1 MPLLEDD
8 EETGSLEA
16 GSQDATS
23 GAQTFGYSSSRGAAN
38 PYTGQLQTLLTKYL
52 ENTEKSATDKQA
64 LLDKARERIMARSAG
79 PDQAEM
85 AFRIAAALGKPT
97 RTGGFGETLGNLAET
112 TGEALS
118 QRRKAS
124 QELEDLNLKYQLAA
138 ADVKGE
144 GQKAQIGALSAL
156 ARSTPKDRLTEI
168 EKMQEIIDDPKAN
181 ENAKKNAQ
189 SRITYLTTRPSAVK
203 TNEIDQLLE
212 KINDPNVSPANK
224 SVYKQRLN
232 KLNYIPSEAKAERDA
247 DKPSS
252 PAGKLAK
259 DEGLT
264 PGTPEFTAR
273 VKALA
278 GEGKGLNLSAKEQS
292 ELFEAEDVVNA
303 SKTAIL
309 NLTKAKQISPQAY
322 SGFGAGA
329 RRTIARNI
337 PGVGDSQGVTATT
350 DLETLVLSNGL
361 DQLKA
366 VFGGNPTEGERKILI
381 DIQGSLSMSDTERQA
396 IYDRAI
402 KAAARRLKTSQTKM
416 ENIRKGAYGK
426 ITPEAN
432 ADGGFVGRYADG
444 GMVAHYA
451 DGGITNQ
458 QIQDYLAANPGMS
471 DRDIAAAMNQYGV
484 STSQMAGATGLGLEE
499 LQSRYDAATAPAAP
513 SAPAGVSSQQ
523 IIDYLNENP
532 GLTDHQIAVAM
543 NQYGVDTSQMAGATG
558 LGLDQVQQ
566 RYNAAVQPIGDNL
579 VKDWL
584 GKNTGVSDQDIA
596 FAMNQYGVTPGQ
608 MAKVTGLNV
617 GDVQKRYDAAAPK
630 YSNADVNNWLKSHPG
645 ASDKDIAAAMN
656 QFGVGTLQM
665 AATTGL
671 PWQDVGS
678 RYTAAGGTQSQP
690 TPVTKTTATTPVT
703 KTTPTTPVTPTKQ
716 TYSPEMMEM
725 MRKYLGGPDALTTY
739 GQYGSK
745 SAAEHKFFDHELVK
759 KADGGMVHMADG
771 GDYSMANFG
780 RAVGQGL
787 GLGFGDEAVARVR
800 AKMEGRPYEDVVRE
814 EREAYQQF
822 QEKHPFAALGTEL
835 VSGAIPTIGMAMIPG
850 AGTAGSVMGAGRM
863 GMAASKLAQYMPK
876 FMTGTMGKAAG
887 SAAATGSIAGAGS
900 ATEGERG
907 MGALEGGATGAVLG
921 PTVAKG
927 IQLTGQAAKAVKN
940 AIRPSPG
947 AVEQR
952 ATNKVL
958 EAMGRDEMDPT
969 TLKARMA
976 ADKKLGVQSTIMDA
990 TPSLSTLGEAVVTR
1004 PGPGRKILGQGL
1016 NDRLEGGREAAA
1028 SRALKDIGKGVDY
1041 TAQED
1046 KLMGTLRSNANNLYD
1061 TAYAHGSVD
1070 DTRIL
1075 KVLEDDT
1082 FKKAFKE
1089 AQAISSKEARAAE
1102 LRGEDASKFKLNDI
1116 YSQDKDGNLI
1126 SVGKIPDVRT
1136 LDYIKRGI
1144 DALIDKGYKGEG
1156 MGKAEANALKDLRK
1170 AYIGVIDENVPEY
1183 AAARAKYAGDME
1195 VLDALRMGRTDYL
1208 SPKMLPNEAKKL
1220 VDGMSEAERD
1230 ALRAGVAQSLLTKV
1244 MDSPQQINA
1253 AQRIIG
1259 APATRKRLEALFK
1272 DPNEYTVFEAALQR
1286 ESELFRNAQD
1296 IVRGSR
1302 TANKTEALKDLKAGN
1317 GIFDIAG
1324 EAVDVAAGS
1333 PGSVV
1338 GRVLKYL
1345 QARTSLDEKTA
1356 GEVAKMLKSGTT
1368 QEVDDTLKRLE
1379 ASSAKFIEDKNN
1391 SARRLKTTSGT
1402 IGAAAPTTRKAA
1414 PESDVPAD
1422 EEEDDEAKVQRIV
1435 RSLEN
1440 E

>member
-8 EETGSLEA
+8 EETGTLEA
-16 GSQDATS
+16 NSQDQTS

-52 ENTEKSATDKQA
+52 ENTEKSATEKQA

-85 AFRIAAALGKPT
+85 AFRVAAALGKPT
-97 RTGGFGETLGNLAET
+97 RTGSTFESLGNVAET
-112 TGEALS
+112 ASEALA
-118 QRRKAS
+118 QRRKAT

-138 ADVKGE
+138 SDAKGE
-144 GQKAQIGALSAL
+144 GQKAQISALSAL

-181 ENAKKNAQ
+181 QKAKDNAQ
-189 SRITYLTTRPSAVK
+189 ARITFLTTRPSAVK

-224 SVYKQRLN
+224 AVYKQRLN

-247 DKPSS
+247 DKPQS
-252 PAGKLAK
+252 PAGKIAK
-259 DEGLT
+259 DEGLV
-264 PGTPEFTAR
+264 PGTPEYIAR
-273 VKALA
+273 VKALT
-278 GEGKGLNLSAKEQS
+278 GEGKGLTLSAQEQK
-292 ELFEAEDVVNA
+292 ELFEAEDIVNA
-303 SKTAIL
+303 SKSVLL
-309 NLTKAKQISPQAY
+309 NLSKAKELNNKAY

-337 PGVGDSQGVTATT
+337 PGVSESEGVTATT
-350 DLETLVLSNGL
+350 EIENLVLSNGL

-366 VFGGNPTEGERKILI
+366 IFGGAPTEGERKILL
-381 DIQGSLSMSDTERQA
+381 DIQGSINMSPNERA
-396 IYDRAI
+396 KIWDRAMQ
-402 KAAARRLKTSQTKM
+402 AAARRMKSSQEKM
-416 ENIRKGAYGK
+416 DKIRKGAYGK

-451 DGGITNQ
+451 NGGYTDQ
-458 QIQDYLAANPGMS
+458 QVNEYLLANPGMT
-471 DRDIAAAMNQYGV
+471 DQQIAAAMNQFGV
-484 STSQMAGATGLGLEE
+484 DTSQMARATGLDLGSV
-499 LQSRYDAATAPAAP
+499 QSRYDAATAPAS
-513 SAPAGVSSQQ
+513 SASAGVSNQEVL
-523 IIDYLNENP
+523 DYLNANP
-532 GLTDHQIAVAM
+532 GLTDYQIAAAM
-543 NQYGVDTSQMAGATG
+543 DKYDVDPSQMAQATG
-558 LGLDQVQQ
+558 LGLDQVEK
-566 RYNAAVQPIGDNL
+566 RYAAASQPIGDNL

-584 GKNTGVSDQDIA
+584 GKNAGASDQDIA
-596 FAMNQYGVTPGQ
+596 FAMNQYNVSPLQ

-617 GDVQKRYDAAAPK
+617 EDVQKRYDEAAPK
-630 YSNADVNNWLKSHPG
+630 YTNADVTNWLKTNPG
-645 ASDKDIAAAMN
+645 ATDKEIAAAMN
-656 QFGVGTLQM
+656 KFGVGTLQM

-671 PWQDVGS
+671 PWQDVS
-678 RYTAAGGTQSQP
+678 KRYTTAGGTQSQP
-690 TPVTKTTATTPVT
+690 TVNITTPGNKAVT
-703 KTTPTTPVTPTKQ
+703 TTTPVTPVVPAKQ

-725 MRKYLGGPDALTTY
+725 MRKYLGGPEGIATY
-739 GQYGSK
+739 GQHGSK
-745 SAAEHKFFDHELVK
+745 SAGEHKFFDRELVK
-759 KADGGMVHMADG
+759 RAKGGVVHMADG
-771 GDYSMANFG
+771 GEMSMANIG

-787 GLGFGDEAVARVR
+787 GLGFGDEAIARVR

-814 EREAYQQF
+814 EREAYQKF
-822 QEKHPFAALGTEL
+822 QEKHPFTALGTEL
-835 VSGAIPTIGMAMIPG
+835 ASGLVPTIGMALIPG
-850 AGTAGSVMGAGRM
+850 AGTPGAAMGASRM
-863 GMAASKLAQYMPK
+863 GMAASKLSQYMPK
-876 FMTGTMGKAAG
+876 FMTGSMGKAAG
-887 SAAATGSIAGAGS
+887 TAATTGAVAGAGS

-907 MGALEGGATGAVLG
+907 SGALSGGATGAVLG

-927 IQLTGQAAKAVKN
+927 IQLGGQGVKAVKN
-940 AIRPSPG
+940 AFRPSPG

-958 EAMGRDEMDPT
+958 EAMSRDEMDPT
-969 TLKARMA
+969 ALRAKML
-976 ADKKLGVQSTIMDA
+976 ADQKLGVNSTIMDA
-990 TPSLSTLGEAVVTR
+990 TPSMSTLGEAVVTR
-1004 PGPGRKILGQGL
+1004 PGPGRKILGTGL
-1016 NDRLEGGREAAA
+1016 NERLEGGREAAA

-1046 KLMGTLRSNANNLYD
+1046 KLVGTLRSNANNLYD

-1102 LRGEDASKFKLNDI
+1102 LRGEDASRFKLNDI
-1116 YSQDKDGNLI
+1116 YDQDKDGNLI

-1170 AYIGVIDENVPEY
+1170 AYINVIDENVPEY

-1195 VLDALRMGRTDYL
+1195 VLDALRLGRTDYL
-1208 SPKMLPNEAKKL
+1208 TPKMLPAEAKKL

-1259 APATRKRLEALFK
+1259 APATRKRLEALFQ
-1272 DPNEYTVFEAALQR
+1272 DPNEYKVFEAALQR

-1324 EAVDVAAGS
+1324 EAVDIAAGS

-1379 ASSAKFIEDKNN
+1379 ASSAKFLEDKNT

-1402 IGAAAPTTRKAA
+1402 VGAAAPTTRM
-1414 PESDVPAD
+1414 VAD
-1422 EEEDDEAKVQRIV
+1422 EPEAATDEDEDEKVKRLLEKYSTEE
-1435 RSLEN
+1435 
-1440 E
+1440 

>member
-8 EETGSLEA
+8 EETGTLEA
-16 GSQDATS
+16 NSQDQTS
-23 GAQTFGYSSSRGAAN
+23 GAQTFGFSSSRGAAN

-52 ENTEKSATDKQA
+52 ENTDKAATDKQA
-64 LLDKARERIMARSAG
+64 LLDKARQRIMARSAG

-85 AFRIAAALGKPT
+85 AFRLAAALGKPT
-97 RTGGFGETLGNLAET
+97 RTGSFGETLGNVAET
-112 TGEALS
+112 TGEALA
-118 QRRKAS
+118 QRRKAT

-138 ADVKGE
+138 SDVKGE
-144 GQKAQIGALSAL
+144 GQKAKISALTAL

-181 ENAKKNAQ
+181 QKAKDNAQ
-189 SRITYLTTRPSAVK
+189 ARITFLTTRATPAAK

-212 KINDPNVSPANK
+212 KINDPAVSPANK
-224 SVYKQRLN
+224 KVYQQRLN
-232 KLNYIPSEAKAERDA
+232 KLNYIPSEAKAERDS
-247 DKPSS
+247 DKPQS

-259 DEGLT
+259 DEGLV
-264 PGTPEFTAR
+264 PGTPEYQAR

-278 GEGKGLNLSAKEQS
+278 GEGKGMTLSAQEQR
-292 ELFEAEDVVNA
+292 ELFEAEDIVNA
-303 SKTAIL
+303 SKSVLL
-309 NLTKAKQISPQAY
+309 NLSKAKEINNKAY
-322 SGFGAGA
+322 SGFAAGA

-337 PGVGDSQGVTATT
+337 PGVSESEGVTATT
-350 DLETLVLSNGL
+350 EIENLVLSNGL

-366 VFGGNPTEGERKILI
+366 IFGGAPTEGERKILL
-381 DIQGSLSMSDTERQA
+381 DIQGSINMSPKEREK
-396 IYDRAI
+396 IWDRAMQ
-402 KAAARRLKTSQTKM
+402 AAARRMKSSQEKM
-416 ENIRKGAYGK
+416 DKIRKGAYGK

-451 DGGITNQ
+451 NGGYSDKEVN
-458 QIQDYLAANPGMS
+458 DYLLANPGMT
-471 DRDIAAAMNQYGV
+471 DQQIAAAMNQFGV
-484 STSQMAGATGLGLEE
+484 DTSQMARATGLDLGSV
-499 LQSRYDAATAPAAP
+499 QSRYDAATAPAS
-513 SAPAGVSSQQ
+513 SASAGVSNQEVL
-523 IIDYLNENP
+523 DYLNANP
-532 GLTDHQIAVAM
+532 GLTDYQIAAAM
-543 NQYGVDTSQMAGATG
+543 DKYDVDPSQMAQATG
-558 LGLDQVQQ
+558 LGLDQVEK
-566 RYNAAVQPIGDNL
+566 RYAAASQPIGDNL

-584 GKNTGVSDQDIA
+584 GKNTGTSDQDIA
-596 FAMNQYGVTPGQ
+596 FAMNQYNVSPLQ
-608 MAKVTGLNV
+608 MARVTGLNL

-630 YSNADVNNWLKSHPG
+630 YTNADVINWLKTNPG
-645 ASDKDIAAAMN
+645 ATDKEIAAAMN
-656 QFGVGTLQM
+656 KFGVGTLQM

-671 PWQDVGS
+671 PWQDVS
-678 RYTAAGGTQSQP
+678 KRYTAAGGTQSQP
-690 TPVTKTTATTPVT
+690 TSVTTATGNKTVT
-703 KTTPTTPVTPTKQ
+703 TTTPTTQ
-716 TYSPEMMEM
+716 TGSSSYSPEMMEM
-725 MRKYLGGPDALTTY
+725 MRKYLGGPEGIATY
-739 GQYGSK
+739 GQHGSK
-745 SAAEHKFFDHELVK
+745 SAGEHKFFDRELVK
-759 KADGGMVHMADG
+759 RAKGGVVHMANG
-771 GDYSMANFG
+771 GEMSMANIG

-787 GLGFGDEAVARVR
+787 GLGFGDEAIARVR
-800 AKMEGRPYEDVVRE
+800 AKMEGRPYEEVVKE
-814 EREAYQQF
+814 EREAYQRF
-822 QEKHPFAALGTEL
+822 QEKNPFTALGTEL
-835 VSGAIPTIGMAMIPG
+835 VSGIVPTVGMALIPG
-850 AGTAGSVMGAGRM
+850 AGTPGAVMGAGRM
-863 GMAASKLAQYMPK
+863 GMAASKLSQYMPR
-876 FMTGTMGKAAG
+876 FMKGPMGKAAG
-887 SAAATGSIAGAGS
+887 TAAATGAVAGAGS
-900 ATEGERG
+900 AVEGERT
-907 MGALEGGATGAVLG
+907 GGATEGAVTGAILG

-927 IQLTGQAAKAVKN
+927 IQLGGKGITAVKN
-940 AIRPSPG
+940 AFKPSPG

-958 EAMGRDEMDPT
+958 EAMGRDEMDP
-969 TLKARMA
+969 A
-976 ADKKLGVQSTIMDA
+976 ALRAKMLADQKLGVQSTILDA
-990 TPSLSTLGEAVVTR
+990 APSLSTLGEAVVTR
-1004 PGPGRKILGQGL
+1004 PGPGRKILGTGL
-1016 NDRLEGGREAAA
+1016 NERLEGGREAAA

-1046 KLMGTLRSNANNLYD
+1046 KLIGTLRSNANNLYD

-1102 LRGEDASKFKLNDI
+1102 LRGEDPSRFKLNDI
-1116 YSQDKDGNLI
+1116 YDLDKDGNMI

-1170 AYIGVIDENVPEY
+1170 AYIGVIDQNVPEY
-1183 AAARAKYAGDME
+1183 AVARAKYAGDME
-1195 VLDALRMGRTDYL
+1195 VLDALRLGRTDYL

-1259 APATRKRLEALFK
+1259 APATRKRLEALFQ
-1272 DPNEYTVFEAALQR
+1272 DPNEYKVFEAALQR

-1324 EAVDVAAGS
+1324 EAVDIASGS

-1379 ASSAKFIEDKNN
+1379 ASSAKFLEDKNT

-1402 IGAAAPTTRKAA
+1402 VGAAAPTTRM
-1414 PESDVPAD
+1414 VAD
-1422 EEEDDEAKVQRIV
+1422 EPEAATDEDEDEKVKRLLEKYSTEE
-1435 RSLEN
+1435 
-1440 E
+1440 

>member
-1 MPLLEDD
+1 MPLLDDD
-8 EETGSLEA
+8 EENGSLEQN
-16 GSQDATS
+16 SQDQTS

-52 ENTEKSATDKQA
+52 ENTEKAATDKQA

-85 AFRIAAALGKPT
+85 AFRLAAALGKPT
-97 RTGGFGETLGNLAET
+97 RTGSFGETLSNVAET

-118 QRRKAS
+118 QRRKAT

-138 ADVKGE
+138 SDVKGE
-144 GQKAQIGALSAL
+144 GQKAQIGALTAL

-168 EKMQEIIDDPKAN
+168 EKLQEVIDDPKAS
-181 ENAKKNAQ
+181 EPSKKNAQ
-189 SRITYLTTRPSAVK
+189 ARITYLTTRPSTVK

-224 SVYKQRLN
+224 KVYQQRLN
-232 KLNYIPSEAKAERDA
+232 KLNYIPSEAKAERDSG
-247 DKPSS
+247 KPQS
-252 PAGKLAK
+252 PAGKLAA
-259 DEGLT
+259 DEGLV
-264 PGTPEFTAR
+264 PGTPEYQTR

-278 GEGKGLNLSAKEQS
+278 GEGKGVTLSAQEQK
-292 ELFEAEDVVNA
+292 ELFEAEDIVNA
-303 SKTAIL
+303 SKSVLL
-309 NLTKAKQISPQAY
+309 NLSKAKELNNKAY

-337 PGVGDSQGVTATT
+337 PGVSESEGVTATT
-350 DLETLVLSNGL
+350 EIENLVLSNGL

-366 VFGGNPTEGERKILI
+366 IFGGAPTEGERKILL
-381 DIQGSLSMSDTERQA
+381 DIQGSISMSPNERA
-396 IYDRAI
+396 KIWDRAMQM
-402 KAAARRLKTSQTKM
+402 AARRMKTSQEKM
-416 ENIRKGAYGK
+416 DKIRKGAYGK
-426 ITPEAN
+426 ITQPEAN
-432 ADGGFVGRYADG
+432 ADGGLVGY
-444 GMVAHYA
+444 
-451 DGGITNQ
+451 
-458 QIQDYLAANPGMS
+458 
-471 DRDIAAAMNQYGV
+471 
-484 STSQMAGATGLGLEE
+484 
-499 LQSRYDAATAPAAP
+499 
-513 SAPAGVSSQQ
+513 
-523 IIDYLNENP
+523 
-532 GLTDHQIAVAM
+532 
-543 NQYGVDTSQMAGATG
+543 
-558 LGLDQVQQ
+558 
-566 RYNAAVQPIGDNL
+566 
-579 VKDWL
+579 
-584 GKNTGVSDQDIA
+584 
-596 FAMNQYGVTPGQ
+596 
-608 MAKVTGLNV
+608 
-617 GDVQKRYDAAAPK
+617 
-630 YSNADVNNWLKSHPG
+630 
-645 ASDKDIAAAMN
+645 
-656 QFGVGTLQM
+656 
-665 AATTGL
+665 
-671 PWQDVGS
+671 
-678 RYTAAGGTQSQP
+678 
-690 TPVTKTTATTPVT
+690 
-703 KTTPTTPVTPTKQ
+703 
-716 TYSPEMMEM
+716 
-725 MRKYLGGPDALTTY
+725 
-739 GQYGSK
+739 
-745 SAAEHKFFDHELVK
+745 
-759 KADGGMVHMADG
+759 ADGGMVHMADG
-771 GDYSMANFG
+771 GDFSMANLG

-787 GLGFGDEAVARVR
+787 GLGFGDEAIARVR

-814 EREAYQQF
+814 EREAYQKF
-822 QEKHPFAALGTEL
+822 QEKNPFIALGTEL

-850 AGTAGSVMGAGRM
+850 AGTPGAVAGSVRM
-863 GMAASKLAQYMPK
+863 GQAASKLSQYMPK

-887 SAAATGSIAGAGS
+887 AGATTGAIAGAGS
-900 ATEGERG
+900 ETEGNRTS
-907 MGALEGGATGAVLG
+907 GALSGGTTGAVLG
-921 PTVAKG
+921 PTVAKTL
-927 IQLTGQAAKAVKN
+927 QLGGQGAKAIKN
-940 AIRPSPG
+940 AIRPSPN

-969 TLKARMA
+969 ALRDKML
-976 ADKKLGVQSTIMDA
+976 ADKKLGVSSTIMDA

-1004 PGPGRKILGQGL
+1004 PGSGRKILGTGL
-1016 NDRLEGGREAAA
+1016 NERLEGGREAAGA
-1028 SRALKDIGKGVDY
+1028 RALKDIGKGVDY

-1102 LRGEDASKFKLNDI
+1102 LRGEDASRFKLNDI
-1116 YSQDKDGNLI
+1116 YDQDKDGNLI

-1183 AAARAKYAGDME
+1183 AVARAKYAGDME
-1195 VLDALRMGRTDYL
+1195 VLDALRLGRTDYL
-1208 SPKMLPNEAKKL
+1208 SPKMLPAEAKKL

-1230 ALRAGVAQSLLTKV
+1230 ALRAGVAQSLMTKV
-1244 MDSPQQINA
+1244 MDAPQQVNA

-1259 APATRKRLEALFK
+1259 APATRKRLEALFQ
-1272 DPNEYTVFEAALQR
+1272 DPNEYKVFEAALQR

-1324 EAVDVAAGS
+1324 EAVDIAAGS

-1356 GEVAKMLKSGTT
+1356 GEVATMLKSGTT
-1368 QEVDDTLKRLE
+1368 QEVDATLKRLE
-1379 ASSAKFIEDKNN
+1379 SSSAKFLEDKNT

-1402 IGAAAPTTRKAA
+1402 IGAAAPTTRIA
-1414 PESDVPAD
+1414 PEDSDTPVD
-1422 EEEDDEAKVQRIV
+1422 EDDDAKLQRL
-1435 RSLEN
+1435 LEKYST
-1440 E
+1440 EE

>member
-1 MPLLEDD
+1 MALLEDD
-8 EETGSLEA
+8 EQDVGSLDA
-16 GSQDATS
+16 NSQDQTS
-23 GAQTFGYSSSRGAAN
+23 GAQTFGYTSSRGAAN

-52 ENTEKSATDKQA
+52 EQTEKSATDKQV
-64 LLDKARERIMARSAG
+64 LLDRARERLMARSAG
-79 PDQAEM
+79 PDQAEV
-85 AFRIAAALGKPT
+85 AFRVAAALGKPT
-97 RTGGFGETLGNLAET
+97 RTGSFGESLGNLAET
-112 TGEALS
+112 ASGALAE
-118 QRRKAS
+118 RRKAS
-124 QELEDLNLKYQLAA
+124 QELEDLNLKYQLAS
-138 ADVKGE
+138 ADTKTE

-156 ARSTPKDRLTEI
+156 ARSTPRDRLTEI
-168 EKMQEIIDDPKAN
+168 EKLQEVVDDPKAGDS
-181 ENAKKNAQ
+181 AKKNAQ
-189 SRITYLTTRPSAVK
+189 ARITYLTTRPTPAAKTSEIDQLIAK
-203 TNEIDQLLE
+203 INDPELSDDTKALYKKRLDKLSHIPPDAKTTNEIDQLLE

-224 SVYKQRLN
+224 AVYKQRLN
-232 KLNYIPSEAKAERDA
+232 KLNYIAPEAKAERDS

-259 DEGLT
+259 DEGLV
-264 PGTPEFTAR
+264 PGTPAYQAR
-273 VKALA
+273 VKQLA
-278 GEGKGLNLSAKEQS
+278 GEGKGMNLSATEQK
-292 ELFEAEDVVNA
+292 ELFEAEDSVNA
-303 SKTAIL
+303 SKNVIL
-309 NLTKAKQISPQAY
+309 NLTRAKELNNKAY
-322 SGFGAGA
+322 SGFAAGA

-337 PGVGDSQGVTATT
+337 PGVEDSEGVTATT
-350 DLETLVLSNGL
+350 ELETLVGQNML

-366 VFGGNPTEGERKILI
+366 TFGGAPSDAEGRVLREL
-381 DIQGSLSMSDTERQA
+381 QGSLSMSPKEREA
-396 IYDRAI
+396 VWDRAI
-402 KAAARRLKTSQTKM
+402 ALAARRLKTNQTKM
-416 ENIRKGAYGK
+416 ESIRKGAYGK

-432 ADGGFVGRYADG
+432 ADGGFIGHYEDG

-451 DGGITNQ
+451 DGG
-458 QIQDYLAANPGMS
+458 
-471 DRDIAAAMNQYGV
+471 
-484 STSQMAGATGLGLEE
+484 E
-499 LQSRYDAATAPAAP
+499 
-513 SAPAGVSSQQ
+513 
-523 IIDYLNENP
+523 
-532 GLTDHQIAVAM
+532 
-543 NQYGVDTSQMAGATG
+543 
-558 LGLDQVQQ
+558 
-566 RYNAAVQPIGDNL
+566 
-579 VKDWL
+579 
-584 GKNTGVSDQDIA
+584 
-596 FAMNQYGVTPGQ
+596 
-608 MAKVTGLNV
+608 
-617 GDVQKRYDAAAPK
+617 
-630 YSNADVNNWLKSHPG
+630 YSL
-645 ASDKDIAAAMN
+645 
-656 QFGVGTLQM
+656 
-665 AATTGL
+665 
-671 PWQDVGS
+671 
-678 RYTAAGGTQSQP
+678 
-690 TPVTKTTATTPVT
+690 
-703 KTTPTTPVTPTKQ
+703 
-716 TYSPEMMEM
+716 
-725 MRKYLGGPDALTTY
+725 
-739 GQYGSK
+739 
-745 SAAEHKFFDHELVK
+745 
-759 KADGGMVHMADG
+759 
-771 GDYSMANFG
+771 ANFG

-835 VSGAIPTIGMAMIPG
+835 VSGAIPTIGMAMVPG
-850 AGTAGSVMGAGRM
+850 AGTAGSVMGASRM
-863 GMAASKLAQYMPK
+863 GMAASKLSQYLPK

-887 SAAATGSIAGAGS
+887 TAATTGAVAGAGS
-900 ATEGERG
+900 ATEGNRLS
-907 MGALEGGATGAVLG
+907 GAVEGGATGAVLG

-927 IQLTGQAAKAVKN
+927 AQMVGQGAVAVKN
-940 AIRPSPG
+940 ALRPSPG
-947 AVEQR
+947 AVDTR

-969 TLKARMA
+969 ALRAKMLE
-976 ADKKLGVQSTIMDA
+976 DQKLGVKSTIMDA

-1004 PGPGRKILGQGL
+1004 PGQGRKILGQGL
-1016 NDRLEGGREAAA
+1016 NDRLEGGREAVA
-1028 SRALKDIGKGVDY
+1028 SRTLKDVAKGVDY

-1046 KLMGTLRSNANNLYD
+1046 SLMGTLRANANNLYD
-1061 TAYAHGSVD
+1061 RAYAHGSVD

-1102 LRGEDASKFKLNDI
+1102 LRGEDASRFKLNDI

-1144 DALIDKGYKGEG
+1144 DALIDKGYRGEG

-1170 AYIGVIDENVPEY
+1170 AYINVIDENVPEY

-1195 VLDALRMGRTDYL
+1195 VLDALRLGRTDYL
-1208 SPKMLPNEAKKL
+1208 SPKTLPAEAKKL
-1220 VDGMSEAERD
+1220 VDGMSDAERD
-1230 ALRAGVAQSLLTKV
+1230 ALRVGVAQSVLSKI
-1244 MDSPQQINA
+1244 MDAPQQVNA
-1253 AQRIIG
+1253 AQRVIG

-1272 DPNEYTVFEAALQR
+1272 DPNEYQVFEAALQR

-1356 GEVAKMLKSGTT
+1356 GEVAKMLKSGTQ
-1368 QEVDDTLKRLE
+1368 QEVDATLSRLE
-1379 ASSAKFIEDKNN
+1379 SSSAKFLEDKNT

-1414 PESDVPAD
+1414 PESDVPVD

-1435 RSLEN
+1435 RSLGN

>member
-8 EETGSLEA
+8 EETGTLEA
-16 GSQDATS
+16 NSQDQTS

-52 ENTEKSATDKQA
+52 ENTEKSATEKQA

-85 AFRIAAALGKPT
+85 AFRVAAALGKPT
-97 RTGGFGETLGNLAET
+97 RTGSTFESLSNVAET
-112 TGEALS
+112 ASEALA
-118 QRRKAS
+118 QRRKAT

-138 ADVKGE
+138 SDAKGE
-144 GQKAQIGALSAL
+144 GQKAQISALSAL

-181 ENAKKNAQ
+181 QKAKDNAQ
-189 SRITYLTTRPSAVK
+189 ARITYLTTRPSAVK

-212 KINDPNVSPANK
+212 KINDPAVSPANK
-224 SVYKQRLN
+224 KVYQQRLN

-247 DKPSS
+247 DKPQS
-252 PAGKLAK
+252 PAGKIAK
-259 DEGLT
+259 DEGLV
-264 PGTPEFTAR
+264 PGTPEYIAR
-273 VKALA
+273 VKALT
-278 GEGKGLNLSAKEQS
+278 GEGKGLTLSAQEQK
-292 ELFEAEDVVNA
+292 ELFEAEDIVNA
-303 SKTAIL
+303 SKSVLL
-309 NLTKAKQISPQAY
+309 NLSKAKELNNKAY

-337 PGVGDSQGVTATT
+337 PGVSESEGVTATT
-350 DLETLVLSNGL
+350 EIENLVLSNGL

-366 VFGGNPTEGERKILI
+366 IFGGAPTEGERKILL
-381 DIQGSLSMSDTERQA
+381 DIQGSINMSPNERA
-396 IYDRAI
+396 KIWDRAMQ
-402 KAAARRLKTSQTKM
+402 AAARRMKSSQEKM
-416 ENIRKGAYGK
+416 DKIRKGAYGK

-432 ADGGFVGRYADG
+432 ANGGLIGYADG
-444 GMVAHYA
+444 G
-451 DGGITNQ
+451 
-458 QIQDYLAANPGMS
+458 P
-471 DRDIAAAMNQYGV
+471 
-484 STSQMAGATGLGLEE
+484 
-499 LQSRYDAATAPAAP
+499 
-513 SAPAGVSSQQ
+513 
-523 IIDYLNENP
+523 
-532 GLTDHQIAVAM
+532 
-543 NQYGVDTSQMAGATG
+543 
-558 LGLDQVQQ
+558 
-566 RYNAAVQPIGDNL
+566 
-579 VKDWL
+579 
-584 GKNTGVSDQDIA
+584 
-596 FAMNQYGVTPGQ
+596 
-608 MAKVTGLNV
+608 
-617 GDVQKRYDAAAPK
+617 
-630 YSNADVNNWLKSHPG
+630 
-645 ASDKDIAAAMN
+645 
-656 QFGVGTLQM
+656 
-665 AATTGL
+665 
-671 PWQDVGS
+671 
-678 RYTAAGGTQSQP
+678 
-690 TPVTKTTATTPVT
+690 
-703 KTTPTTPVTPTKQ
+703 
-716 TYSPEMMEM
+716 
-725 MRKYLGGPDALTTY
+725 
-739 GQYGSK
+739 
-745 SAAEHKFFDHELVK
+745 
-759 KADGGMVHMADG
+759 VHMANG
-771 GDYSMANFG
+771 GEMSMANIG

-787 GLGFGDEAVARVR
+787 GLGFGDEAIARVR

-814 EREAYQQF
+814 EREAYQKF
-822 QEKHPFAALGTEL
+822 QEKHPFTALGTEL
-835 VSGAIPTIGMAMIPG
+835 ASGLVPTIGMALIPG
-850 AGTAGSVMGAGRM
+850 AGTPGAAMGAGRM
-863 GMAASKLAQYMPK
+863 GMAASKLSQYMPK
-876 FMTGTMGKAAG
+876 FMTGSMGKAAG
-887 SAAATGSIAGAGS
+887 TAATTGAVAGAGS

-907 MGALEGGATGAVLG
+907 SGALSGGATGAVLG

-927 IQLTGQAAKAVKN
+927 MQLTGQAAKAVKN
-940 AIRPSPG
+940 AFRPSPG

-958 EAMGRDEMDPT
+958 EAMSRDEMDPT
-969 TLKARMA
+969 ALRAKML
-976 ADKKLGVQSTIMDA
+976 ADQKLGVNSTIMDA
-990 TPSLSTLGEAVVTR
+990 TPSMSTLGEAVVTR
-1004 PGPGRKILGQGL
+1004 PGPGRKILGTGL
-1016 NDRLEGGREAAA
+1016 NERLEGGREAAA

-1046 KLMGTLRSNANNLYD
+1046 KLVGTLRSNANNLYD

-1102 LRGEDASKFKLNDI
+1102 LRGEDASRFKLNDI
-1116 YSQDKDGNLI
+1116 YDQDKDGNLI

-1156 MGKAEANALKDLRK
+1156 MGKAEANALKDLRR
-1170 AYIGVIDENVPEY
+1170 AYIDVIDQNVPEY
-1183 AAARAKYAGDME
+1183 AVARAKYAGDME
-1195 VLDALRMGRTDYL
+1195 VLDALRLGRTDYL
-1208 SPKMLPNEAKKL
+1208 TPKMLPAEAKKL

-1259 APATRKRLEALFK
+1259 APATRKRLEALFQ
-1272 DPNEYTVFEAALQR
+1272 DPNEYKVFEAALQR

-1324 EAVDVAAGS
+1324 EAVDIAAGS

-1379 ASSAKFIEDKNN
+1379 ASSAKFLEDKNT

-1402 IGAAAPTTRKAA
+1402 VGAAAPTTRM
-1414 PESDVPAD
+1414 VAD
-1422 EEEDDEAKVQRIV
+1422 EPEAATDEDEDEKVKRLLEKYSTEE
-1435 RSLEN
+1435 
-1440 E
+1440 

>member
-8 EETGSLEA
+8 EETGTLEA
-16 GSQDATS
+16 NSQDQTS

-52 ENTEKSATDKQA
+52 ENTEKSATEKQA

-85 AFRIAAALGKPT
+85 AFRVAAALGKPT
-97 RTGGFGETLGNLAET
+97 RTGSTFESLGNVAET
-112 TGEALS
+112 ASEALA
-118 QRRKAS
+118 QRRKAT

-138 ADVKGE
+138 SDAKGE
-144 GQKAQIGALSAL
+144 GQKAQISALSAL

-181 ENAKKNAQ
+181 QKAKDNAQ
-189 SRITYLTTRPSAVK
+189 ARITYLTTRPSAVK

-224 SVYKQRLN
+224 KVYQQRLN

-247 DKPSS
+247 DKPQS
-252 PAGKLAK
+252 PAGKIAK
-259 DEGLT
+259 DEGLV
-264 PGTPEFTAR
+264 PGTPEYIAR
-273 VKALA
+273 VKALT
-278 GEGKGLNLSAKEQS
+278 GEGKGMTLSAQEQK
-292 ELFEAEDVVNA
+292 ELFEAEDIVNA
-303 SKTAIL
+303 SKSVLL
-309 NLTKAKQISPQAY
+309 NLSKAKELNNKAY

-337 PGVGDSQGVTATT
+337 PGVGESEGVTATT
-350 DLETLVLSNGL
+350 EIENLVLSNGL

-366 VFGGNPTEGERKILI
+366 IFGGAPTEGERKILL
-381 DIQGSLSMSDTERQA
+381 DIQGSINMSPNERA
-396 IYDRAI
+396 KIWDRAMA
-402 KAAARRLKTSQTKM
+402 AAARRMKSSQEKM
-416 ENIRKGAYGK
+416 DKIRKGAYGK

-432 ADGGFVGRYADG
+432 ANGGLIGYADG
-444 GMVAHYA
+444 G
-451 DGGITNQ
+451 
-458 QIQDYLAANPGMS
+458 P
-471 DRDIAAAMNQYGV
+471 
-484 STSQMAGATGLGLEE
+484 
-499 LQSRYDAATAPAAP
+499 
-513 SAPAGVSSQQ
+513 
-523 IIDYLNENP
+523 
-532 GLTDHQIAVAM
+532 
-543 NQYGVDTSQMAGATG
+543 
-558 LGLDQVQQ
+558 
-566 RYNAAVQPIGDNL
+566 
-579 VKDWL
+579 
-584 GKNTGVSDQDIA
+584 
-596 FAMNQYGVTPGQ
+596 
-608 MAKVTGLNV
+608 
-617 GDVQKRYDAAAPK
+617 
-630 YSNADVNNWLKSHPG
+630 
-645 ASDKDIAAAMN
+645 
-656 QFGVGTLQM
+656 
-665 AATTGL
+665 
-671 PWQDVGS
+671 
-678 RYTAAGGTQSQP
+678 
-690 TPVTKTTATTPVT
+690 
-703 KTTPTTPVTPTKQ
+703 
-716 TYSPEMMEM
+716 
-725 MRKYLGGPDALTTY
+725 
-739 GQYGSK
+739 
-745 SAAEHKFFDHELVK
+745 
-759 KADGGMVHMADG
+759 VHMANG
-771 GDYSMANFG
+771 GEMSMANIG

-787 GLGFGDEAVARVR
+787 GLGFGDEAIARVR

-814 EREAYQQF
+814 EREAYQKF
-822 QEKHPFAALGTEL
+822 QEKHPFTALGTEL
-835 VSGAIPTIGMAMIPG
+835 ASGLVPTIGMALIPG
-850 AGTAGSVMGAGRM
+850 AGTPGAAMGAGRM
-863 GMAASKLAQYMPK
+863 GMAASKLSQYMPK

-887 SAAATGSIAGAGS
+887 TAATTGAVAGAGS

-907 MGALEGGATGAVLG
+907 SGALSGGATGAVLG

-927 IQLTGQAAKAVKN
+927 MQLTGQAAKAVKN
-940 AIRPSPG
+940 AFRPSPG

-958 EAMGRDEMDPT
+958 EAMSRDEMDPT
-969 TLKARMA
+969 ALRAKML
-976 ADKKLGVQSTIMDA
+976 ADQKLGVNSTIMDA
-990 TPSLSTLGEAVVTR
+990 TPSMSTLGEAVVTR
-1004 PGPGRKILGQGL
+1004 PGPGRKILGTGL
-1016 NDRLEGGREAAA
+1016 NERLEGGREAAA

-1046 KLMGTLRSNANNLYD
+1046 KLVGTLRSNANNLYD

-1102 LRGEDASKFKLNDI
+1102 LRGEDASRFKLNDI
-1116 YSQDKDGNLI
+1116 YDQDKDGNLI

-1183 AAARAKYAGDME
+1183 AVARAKYAGDME
-1195 VLDALRMGRTDYL
+1195 VLDALRLGRTDYL
-1208 SPKMLPNEAKKL
+1208 TPKMLPAEAKKL

-1259 APATRKRLEALFK
+1259 APATRKRLEALFQ
-1272 DPNEYTVFEAALQR
+1272 DPNEYKVFEAALTR

-1324 EAVDVAAGS
+1324 EAVDIAAGS

-1379 ASSAKFIEDKNN
+1379 ASSAKFLEDKNT

-1402 IGAAAPTTRKAA
+1402 VGAAAPTTRM
-1414 PESDVPAD
+1414 VAD
-1422 EEEDDEAKVQRIV
+1422 EPEAATDEDEDEKVKRLLEKYSTEE
-1435 RSLEN
+1435 
-1440 E
+1440 

>member
-8 EETGSLEA
+8 EETGTLEPN
-16 GSQDATS
+16 SQDQTS
-23 GAQTFGYSSSRGAAN
+23 GAQTFGFSSSRGAAN

-52 ENTEKSATDKQA
+52 ENTDKAATDKQA

-85 AFRIAAALGKPT
+85 AFRLAAALGKPT
-97 RTGGFGETLGNLAET
+97 RTGSFGETLGNVAET
-112 TGEALS
+112 TGEALA
-118 QRRKAS
+118 QRRKAT
-124 QELEDLNLKYQLAA
+124 QDLEDLNLKYQLAA
-138 ADVKGE
+138 SDVKGE
-144 GQKAQIGALSAL
+144 GQKAKISALTAL

-181 ENAKKNAQ
+181 QKAKDNAQ
-189 SRITYLTTRPSAVK
+189 ARITFLTTRATPAAK

-212 KINDPNVSPANK
+212 KINDPAVSPANK
-224 SVYKQRLN
+224 KVYQQRLN
-232 KLNYIPSEAKAERDA
+232 KLNYIPSEAKAERDS
-247 DKPSS
+247 DKPQS

-259 DEGLT
+259 DEGLV
-264 PGTPEFTAR
+264 PGTPEYQAR

-278 GEGKGLNLSAKEQS
+278 GEGKGMTLSAQEQK
-292 ELFEAEDVVNA
+292 ELFEAEDIVNA
-303 SKTAIL
+303 SKSVLL
-309 NLTKAKQISPQAY
+309 NLSKAKEINNKAY
-322 SGFGAGA
+322 SGFAAGA

-337 PGVGDSQGVTATT
+337 PGVSESEGVTATT
-350 DLETLVLSNGL
+350 EIENLVLSNGL

-366 VFGGNPTEGERKILI
+366 IFGGAPTEGERKILL
-381 DIQGSLSMSDTERQA
+381 DIQGSINMSPKEREK
-396 IYDRAI
+396 IWDRAMQ
-402 KAAARRLKTSQTKM
+402 AAARRMKSSQEKM
-416 ENIRKGAYGK
+416 DKIRKGAYGK

-432 ADGGFVGRYADG
+432 ANGGLVGYADG
-444 GMVAHYA
+444 G
-451 DGGITNQ
+451 
-458 QIQDYLAANPGMS
+458 P
-471 DRDIAAAMNQYGV
+471 
-484 STSQMAGATGLGLEE
+484 
-499 LQSRYDAATAPAAP
+499 
-513 SAPAGVSSQQ
+513 
-523 IIDYLNENP
+523 
-532 GLTDHQIAVAM
+532 
-543 NQYGVDTSQMAGATG
+543 
-558 LGLDQVQQ
+558 
-566 RYNAAVQPIGDNL
+566 
-579 VKDWL
+579 
-584 GKNTGVSDQDIA
+584 
-596 FAMNQYGVTPGQ
+596 
-608 MAKVTGLNV
+608 
-617 GDVQKRYDAAAPK
+617 
-630 YSNADVNNWLKSHPG
+630 
-645 ASDKDIAAAMN
+645 
-656 QFGVGTLQM
+656 
-665 AATTGL
+665 
-671 PWQDVGS
+671 
-678 RYTAAGGTQSQP
+678 
-690 TPVTKTTATTPVT
+690 
-703 KTTPTTPVTPTKQ
+703 
-716 TYSPEMMEM
+716 
-725 MRKYLGGPDALTTY
+725 
-739 GQYGSK
+739 
-745 SAAEHKFFDHELVK
+745 
-759 KADGGMVHMADG
+759 VHMANG
-771 GDYSMANFG
+771 GEMSMANLG

-787 GLGFGDEAVARVR
+787 GLGFGDEAIARVR
-800 AKMEGRPYEDVVRE
+800 AKMEGRPYEEVVKE
-814 EREAYQQF
+814 EREAYQRF
-822 QEKHPFAALGTEL
+822 QEKNPFTALGTEL
-835 VSGAIPTIGMAMIPG
+835 VSGIVPTVGMALIPG
-850 AGTAGSVMGAGRM
+850 AGTPGAVMGAGRM
-863 GMAASKLAQYMPK
+863 GMAASKLSQYMPR
-876 FMTGTMGKAAG
+876 FMKGPMGKAAG
-887 SAAATGSIAGAGS
+887 TAAATGAVAGAGS
-900 ATEGERG
+900 AVEGERT
-907 MGALEGGATGAVLG
+907 GGATEGAVTGAILG

-927 IQLTGQAAKAVKN
+927 IQLGGKGITAVKN

-958 EAMGRDEMDPT
+958 EAMGRDEMDP
-969 TLKARMA
+969 A
-976 ADKKLGVQSTIMDA
+976 ALRAKMLADQKLGVQSTILDA
-990 TPSLSTLGEAVVTR
+990 APSLSTLGEAVVTR
-1004 PGPGRKILGQGL
+1004 PGPGRKILGTGL
-1016 NDRLEGGREAAA
+1016 NERLEGGREAAA

-1046 KLMGTLRSNANNLYD
+1046 KLIGTLRSNANNLYD

-1102 LRGEDASKFKLNDI
+1102 LRGEDPSRFKLNDI
-1116 YSQDKDGNLI
+1116 YDLDKDGNMI

-1170 AYIGVIDENVPEY
+1170 AYIGVIDQNVPEY
-1183 AAARAKYAGDME
+1183 AVARAKYAGDME
-1195 VLDALRMGRTDYL
+1195 VLDALRLGRTDYL
-1208 SPKMLPNEAKKL
+1208 SPKMLPAEAKKL

-1259 APATRKRLEALFK
+1259 APATRKRLEALFQ
-1272 DPNEYTVFEAALQR
+1272 DPNEYKVFEAALQR

-1324 EAVDVAAGS
+1324 EAVDIASGS

-1379 ASSAKFIEDKNN
+1379 ASSAKFLEDKNT

-1402 IGAAAPTTRKAA
+1402 VGAAAPTTRM
-1414 PESDVPAD
+1414 VAD
-1422 EEEDDEAKVQRIV
+1422 EPEAPPEGEDDEAKIQRIM
-1435 RSLEN
+1435 RSLDN